1 MSRNGGLFSAE
12 EISILQQNPYTK
24 SVDSRNL
31 FTTKEFK
38 EEFLKQ
44 YLRGDKAPREIV
56 SDLGYD
62 PAILGRN
69 RIVGIRNHI
78 VQTYKAGEEFV
89 DGGYRGTAKILQGTN
104 IDSGLCKKESS
115 QIKQLRNEICLL
127 RQELAF
133 LKKLTQTEHG
143 KQQEK

>member
-1 MSRNGGLFSAE
+1 MSTKLFSTE
-12 EISILQQNPYTK
+12 EVLILQQNPYTK

-62 PAILGRN
+62 PEILGRN

-78 VQTYKAGEEFV
+78 IQTYKAGEEFV
-89 DGGYRGTAKILQGTN
+89 DGGYRRHTGTAQIFQ
-104 IDSGLCKKESS
+104 DSCSNS
-115 QIKQLRNEICLL
+115 NW
-127 RQELAF
+127 AVVF
-133 LKKLTQTEHG
+133 W
-143 KQQEK
+143 

>member
-1 MSRNGGLFSAE
+1 M
-12 EISILQQNPYTK
+12 QQNPYTK

-62 PAILGRN
+62 PEILGRN

-78 VQTYKAGEEFV
+78 IQTYKAGEEFV
-89 DGGYRGTAKILQGTN
+89 DGGYRRHTGTAQIFQSSCSNL
-104 IDSGLCKKESS
+104 DKKSND
-115 QIKQLRNEICLL
+115 QIKQLRNEVCLL

-133 LKKLTQTEHG
+133 LKKLMQTEPG
-143 KQQEK
+143 KPREK